1 MTTTKKL
8 TTLAD
13 ALRMTGSNPTNL
25 RAAAIFI
32 LVSDEGVALTA
43 SSIDPNTQVIEPL
56 ATVYA
61 SGDNGNIAATLTQ
74 MGTGRVNALIEEIDR
89 SSGEGE
95 SCFNGSGP
103 SVVALE
109 QQDDGSLKNAVWDT
123 LKNSI
128 SKH

>member
-8 TTLAD
+8 TTLSD
-13 ALRMTGSNPTNL
+13 ALRMTGSRSTNL
-25 RAAAIFI
+25 RAAAVLI

-43 SSIDPNTQVIEPL
+43 SSIDPHTQVIEPL

-61 SGDNGNIAATLTQ
+61 EGDNGQIAAVLTHIA
-74 MGTGRVNALIEEIDR
+74 TERVNALISEIDKE
-89 SSGEGE
+89 GGGE
-95 SCFNGSGP
+95 SCFSGGP

-109 QQDDGSLKNAVWDT
+109 QQEDGSLKNAVWDA
-123 LKNSI
+123 LKNSL